1 MMFLAALIPALGK
14 IISEVVTDKD
24 EANRL
29 QAEIMTKMLDQS
41 SELFKAQSSIIT
53 AEASSEHW
61 LAAVWRPI
69 TMLVFV
75 FIIANNYVIAPYA
88 SAFGFEIPTLDIP
101 EGMWGLLQLGIGG
114 YIASR
119 GVEKVA
125 ERFGPNMANGVNA
138 AVEKAAGAFASSRK

>member
-1 MMFLAALIPALGK
+1 MFALLGAIVPVIGK
-14 IISEVVTDKD
+14 IIGEVVTDKD

-29 QAEIMTKMLDQS
+29 QAEITKQLLAN
-41 SELFKAQSSIIT
+41 SEALVKAQAEIIS
-53 AEASSEHW
+53 AEAKSEHW

-75 FIIANNYVIAPYA
+75 SIIANNYVLAPYA
-88 SAFGFEIPTLDIP
+88 AAFGFLIPTLDIP

-125 ERFGPNMANGVNA
+125 ERVGGKSP
-138 AVEKAAGAFASSRK
+138 VEEVKGAFRSLRGR